1 VRAVAPL
8 GVTAFGGP
16 QAHIGLIQREL
27 IQRRGWT
34 DDRTFAE
41 LLGLC
46 SMLPGPTSTQ
56 MIIGLGAI
64 RGGPAGAAAALLAW
78 MAPAAL
84 LATLGGIG
92 LIRLFGS
99 GTPLWLEGVQPAAV
113 ALVALAAWTLGRRLV
128 TDRFTG
134 TMLLMGAVTT
144 LLWQAPAAFPLV
156 LLAAGLLGARFARR
170 GAEWDKGGTS
180 STEARRHGDD
190 TERED
195 GRKDQRAGTAGSG
208 TNEAATRAIVPGWV
222 AACALALFIAL
233 LLLLPIL
240 RAATGWR
247 PLAWIDAFYRAG
259 SLVFGGGQVLLSVLL
274 GEMTGPGWLPRSQFL
289 DGLGLVQAMP
299 GPLFSISGFV
309 GGALGGVGGA
319 LVCLAAMFLPGF
331 LLMIGLLPFW
341 QALRHRPAIRA
352 ALVGINACAVGLI
365 VTATLLLYDNAVH
378 NRVDAALLVA
388 AAGAAACYRV
398 PAPLVI
404 AGAALAGWPLHA
416 LLG

>member
-1 VRAVAPL
+1 
-8 GVTAFGGP
+8 
-16 QAHIGLIQREL
+16 
-27 IQRRGWT
+27 
-34 DDRTFAE
+34 
-41 LLGLC
+41 
-46 SMLPGPTSTQ
+46 
-56 MIIGLGAI
+56 
-64 RGGPAGAAAALLAW
+64 

-84 LATLGGIG
+84 LTTLGGIG

-113 ALVALAAWTLGRRLV
+113 ALVALAGWALGRRLV
-128 TDRFTG
+128 TDRFTA

-144 LLWQAPAAFPLV
+144 LLWQSPAAFPLV
-156 LLAAGLLGARFARR
+156 LLVAGVLGAHFA
-170 GAEWDKGGTS
+170 GDVAELAGGGTF
-180 STEARRHGDD
+180 TAETLRHGDD
-190 TERED
+190 AETEE
-195 GRKDQRAGTAGSG
+195 GRTDRAGRAV
-208 TNEAATRAIVPGWV
+208 NRADEAVTGAIVPGWV
-222 AACALALFIAL
+222 AASALTVFVAL
-233 LLLLPIL
+233 LVLLPIL

-259 SLVFGGGQVLLSVLL
+259 ALVFGGGQVLLSVLL
-274 GEMTGPGWLPRSQFL
+274 AEMTGPGWLPRSQFL

-309 GGALGGVGGA
+309 GGALGGIGGA
-319 LVCLAAMFLPGF
+319 LVCLVAMFLPGF

-341 QALRHRPAIRA
+341 QALRHHPAIRA
-352 ALVGINACAVGLI
+352 ALTGINACAVGLI
-365 VTATLLLYDNAVH
+365 VTAALLLYANAVH
-378 NRVDAALLVA
+378 NRVDAALLIA